1 MTNLS
6 IQIVT
11 GDSRPIFKQIV
22 DGIRMEVAKGNLAP
36 GAKLPSVRGL
46 AMQLMI
52 NANTVAKAYGEL
64 TAQGLLEARQGLGLF
79 VTEPR
84 QLLSE
89 EEQKKRLDAA
99 IGTFINEVA
108 YLSYDSEDIIKAVQ
122 DALTNLGGETKN
134 DSDEG

>member
-22 DGIRMEVAKGNLAP
+22 DGIRMEVAKGSLPP

-64 TAQGLLEARQGLGLF
+64 TALGLVEARQGLGLF

-84 QLLSE
+84 QLLSD
-89 EEQKKRLDAA
+89 EEQQKRLDAA
-99 IGTFINEVA
+99 VGAFINEVA
-108 YLSYDSEDIIKAVQ
+108 YLSYDSEHIIKAVQ
-122 DALTNLGGETKN
+122 DALTSLGGKAGKN
-134 DSDEG
+134 SDEG